1 VTIAPSDAIGR
12 EIGVV
17 ITSKEEASE
26 IAFPNVVVASDPE
39 MTVNEAIRLLRNG
52 ALLGCAVIGID
63 PGEEPGIAVVSN
75 GIVEAVYRVP
85 LGQAVGVIGRI
96 KQTYS
101 DILVRI
107 GHGARL
113 ASMHLANSLVAQGIP
128 VELVDETGT
137 SPYLGKGTGGTAI
150 SDIVAAINIAYK
162 QGVRV
167 GHQEILPSKC
177 EIRWIQERSRA
188 LSEGQT
194 TISRQLAK
202 RVALG
207 EITIK
212 EALTEY
218 KHPKQNQT
226 C

>member
-1 VTIAPSDAIGR
+1 MTIAPSDAIGR

-26 IAFPNVVVASDPE
+26 IAFPNIVVASDPE

-85 LGQAVGVIGRI
+85 LGQAVGVIERI

-162 QGVRV
+162 QSVRV
-167 GHQEILPSKC
+167 GHQEILPSKG